1 MFTGI
6 IETTGVIEIANIT
19 PVNTRLVIHA
29 PRLGLHNIAV
39 GDSISVSGCCLT
51 VVEKSAE
58 SFSVDV
64 SNETLSLT
72 TGLIQ
77 GAEVNLE
84 KSLRFGDRL
93 GGHLVSGHLD
103 GLGTVTAME
112 DLGASWRLEIQA
124 PGELAKYVARKGS
137 ITINGIS
144 LTVNSVRD
152 VDGGGNNS
160 GSGNGKGTG
169 TGSSSNVGAGEHS
182 EGYALFEINIIPH
195 THQITTI
202 RRLHTGSKVNLEI
215 DLVARYIERML
226 TTDAKLV
233 QPKGN

>member
-6 IETTGVIEIANIT
+6 IETTGVIETANIT

-72 TGLIQ
+72 TGLMQ